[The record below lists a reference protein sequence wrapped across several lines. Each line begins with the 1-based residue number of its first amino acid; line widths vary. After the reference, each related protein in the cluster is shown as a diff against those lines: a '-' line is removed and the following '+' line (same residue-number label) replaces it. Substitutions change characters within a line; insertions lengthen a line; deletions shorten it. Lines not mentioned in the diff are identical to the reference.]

1 MTKTNT
7 QMLAD
12 LNALRVAKGLKPLK
26 AWKESTV
33 KLAECLAKMGGKIE
47 APAPKY
53 SAIDGIR
60 DVLKGADPVKTADR
74 VITANSK
81 IEAEPAGDTVV
92 KKPAGHVVR
101 QIASRKANAAA
112 KAAGEPKPVK
122 AAPASNNRKGIR
134 TLGEGEVHL
143 TTIANSLK
151 LAPKAARAIA
161 RTNKSAIA
169 KLQVP
174 GKKYVFTKANVAA
187 VRAILEAPAKGK

>member
-47 APAPKY
+47 ATVVLSHPGSP
-53 SAIDGIR
+53 DLPLGIR
-60 DVLKGADPVKTADR
+60 TLKPAEVVK
-74 VITANSK
+74 
-81 IEAEPAGDTVV
+81 AEPVEP
-92 KKPAGHVVR
+92 KKTSSKYPQV
-101 QIASRKANAAA
+101 ASRKANVAA
-112 KAAGEPKPVK
+112 KTASEPKPVK
-122 AAPASNNRKGIR
+122 AAPASNNRKGVR

-169 KLQVP
+169 KLQVS
-174 GKKYVFTKANVAA
+174 GKKYVFPKANVAQ
-187 VRAILEAPAKGK
+187 VRAILEGSVQIKG